1 MERGNIMRLDIEK
14 FAKIEKANVVIDGIT
29 VIAGENNTGKS
40 TIGKILFCLYS
51 IFKDID
57 KKIIDEK
64 KHAVIRSLFNST
76 KIREMVFAA
85 NSTENMYP
93 VLEIV
98 EELLALEDIN
108 SMSEFLEKE
117 DIELSEKERIELFE
131 VMQYDDERI
140 MSLIAKK
147 YFGNE
152 FNNQYLP
159 LYHSDGETKLNLHIQ
174 GKDNSIVMTADDIK
188 INNRLNLIKDCIYID
203 NPLALDD
210 IENIDF
216 SAGRDISLL
225 RYVLS
230 GNLICRHDE
239 FLEKKLCKSL
249 KSLKNNSNNLI
260 NDDLLSQRL
269 QQFKSRIIGLIQGD
283 FVEKENKF
291 VFLDSNIKKEIEIEN
306 LSTGIKSF
314 AILLK
319 LIENKD
325 ITDSSMI
332 VLDEPEIH
340 LHPMWQLKFAEIL
353 VLLQREFNLNIV
365 ITSHSPYFINAI
377 EIYSKKYKITEKCN
391 YYLASLNSKN
401 NSLFENVSEDT
412 SPIYDKLAAPFD
424 ELDEIFYEVE

>member
-1 MERGNIMRLDIEK
+1 MRLDIEK

-29 VIAGENNTGKS
+29 VIAGENNAGKS

-57 KKIIDEK
+57 KKVVDEK
-64 KHAVIRSLFNST
+64 KHAVIRSLFNSN
-76 KIREMVFAA
+76 KIRDMIFSY
-85 NSTENMYP
+85 NSMKEMYP
-93 VLEIV
+93 VLEIADILLKLDD
-98 EELLALEDIN
+98 EDSIRNFLKKENIELT
-108 SMSEFLEKE
+108 EKE
-117 DIELSEKERIELFE
+117 EKELFE
-131 VMQYDDERI
+131 IIKYDDERVV
-140 MSLIAKK
+140 SLLVKK

-159 LYHSDGETKLNLHIQ
+159 LSGDVGETKLNLHIK
-174 GKDNSIVMTADDIK
+174 GEDNSVRMTKDSIYV
-188 INNRLNLIKDCIYID
+188 NSGLNLIKDCIYID
-203 NPLALDD
+203 NPLAIDD
-210 IENIDF
+210 IDNIGF
-216 SAGRDISLL
+216 SGGRDIHVLE
-225 RYVLS
+225 YVLS
-230 GNLICRHDE
+230 GNLICRHDQ
-239 FLEKKLCKSL
+239 LLRKKLCKSL
-249 KSLKNNSNNLI
+249 KNENNSLI
-260 NDDLLSQRL
+260 NDDLLEQRL
-269 QQFKSRIIGLIQGD
+269 QSFKAKIISLIQGD

-291 VFLDSNIKKEIEIEN
+291 VFLDSTIKKEIEIEN

-319 LIENKD
+319 LIENRD
-325 ITDSSMI
+325 ITYSSMI

-377 EIYSKKYKITEKCN
+377 EIYSEKYKITEKCN

-401 NSLFENVSEDT
+401 NSLFENVTEDT

-424 ELDEIFYEVE
+424 ELDDIINEVD